1 MATNVTVIHLTR
13 EQLIELIKE
22 ALPKQQCPPCEEVK
36 TIKEDLLTRKQTSE
50 LLNVSFTT
58 LHTWNKEGVL
68 PQRKIG
74 GRVYYSREDVINRI
88 KLAA

>member
-1 MATNVTVIHLTR
+1 MAQNVTVIHLTE
-13 EQLIELIKE
+13 EQLRELIRE
-22 ALPKQQCPPCEEVK
+22 VLPKQQCPPCEEVK

-68 PQRKIG
+68 TQMKIG
-74 GRVYYSREDVINRI
+74 GRVYYSRENVMNRL
-88 KLAA
+88 KVAA